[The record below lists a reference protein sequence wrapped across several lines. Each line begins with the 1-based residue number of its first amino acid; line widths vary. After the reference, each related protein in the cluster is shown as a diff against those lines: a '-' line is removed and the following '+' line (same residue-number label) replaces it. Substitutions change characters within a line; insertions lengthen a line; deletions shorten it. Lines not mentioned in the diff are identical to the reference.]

1 MKLLETS
8 FPSLEVERVRLSAC
22 GCGQV
27 DMPSETVLVMTGVSE
42 EGPWLVELKEILQA
56 TINLRS

>member
-1 MKLLETS
+1 MA
-8 FPSLEVERVRLSAC
+8 V